1 MIKLEIENCLPQ
13 VLTLKNRNRYLVEG
27 WIVGPS
33 RVREI
38 KVYVGTKSFTS
49 KDIELHRPDVQT
61 NFFPDN
67 RSFLSV
73 FSGFSIPVI
82 IDPVAGTEELD
93 IVFDCTFSGGTALN
107 RKIGT
112 VTITPWEER
121 QYSFDIPPQ
130 IDRHNML
137 VICIATYNPGLE
149 PFKRQIDSIIGQD
162 YKNWICIICDDNS
175 SDSNKASIKA
185 AIKDDPRFFLIENDD
200 NVGFYSNFEKCL
212 NLVPKEAKY
221 VALSDQD
228 DIWYPHKLTKCL
240 DEFNDRTMLVYCDMK
255 IVDKGRNI
263 LSGTY
268 WKNRKNY
275 YESEDIDLLTL
286 ANTVT
291 GAASIFRRELL
302 DLALP
307 FPPRYGDVFHDQWLA
322 IIAAGNGG
330 IEYVDEALYEYVQY
344 GDNVIGHTDF
354 CHQTYLEF
362 VKSYFSSAIHGRLN
376 LFGFARKLCTSVLG
390 IPGYGWHT
398 SLIRQTYAK
407 HVVTLAETALLRR
420 LDPDAKS
427 LIQRTLNI
435 PGLFKIHLKVHKNKE
450 TLNDLEYQ
458 LLFGAI
464 SGILF
469 RLATPLVSLYVGSR
483 LEKHILARIKSEDIS
498 ELLTR

>member
-1 MIKLEIENCLPQ
+1 MIKFEIEKCLSE

-33 RVREI
+33 RIREI
-38 KVYVGTKSFTS
+38 KIQVGRESFTS
-49 KDIELHRPDVQT
+49 KDIELHRPDVQLDH
-61 NFFPDN
+61 FPGK
-67 RSFLSV
+67 RSFSTL

-82 IDPVAGTEELD
+82 IDPVTDTEARTISFECKFADGTKFNHD
-93 IVFDCTFSGGTALN
+93 
-107 RKIGT
+107 IGT
-112 VTITPWEER
+112 VTITPWQDR
-121 QYSFDIPPQ
+121 QGSFDIPPR
-130 IDRHNML
+130 IDRQNML
-137 VICIATYNPGLE
+137 VICIATYNPGPE

-185 AIKDDPRFFLIENDD
+185 AIKDDPRVFLIENDR
-200 NVGFYSNFEKCL
+200 NVGFYSNFERCL
-212 NLVPKEAKY
+212 NLVPKDARY

-228 DIWYPHKLTKCL
+228 DIWYPEKLTKCL
-240 DEFNDRTMLVYCDMK
+240 NHFNDETMLVYCDMK
-255 IVDKGRNI
+255 IVDKDRNV

-275 YESEDIDLLTL
+275 YESKDIDLLTL

-291 GAASIFRRELL
+291 GAASVFRRELL
-302 DLALP
+302 ELALP

-330 IEYVDEALYEYVQY
+330 IEYVNESLYEYVQY

-354 CHQTYLEF
+354 GRQTYLEF

-376 LFGFARKLCTSVLG
+376 LFGFARKLCMSVLG

-407 HVVTLAETALLRR
+407 HVITLAETALLRR
-420 LDPDAKS
+420 LDPDASS

-464 SGILF
+464 SGIIF
-469 RLATPLVSLYVGSR
+469 RWASPVISLYVGSR
-483 LEKHILARIKSEDIS
+483 LEKRILARVKSEGIS
-498 ELLTR
+498 FST